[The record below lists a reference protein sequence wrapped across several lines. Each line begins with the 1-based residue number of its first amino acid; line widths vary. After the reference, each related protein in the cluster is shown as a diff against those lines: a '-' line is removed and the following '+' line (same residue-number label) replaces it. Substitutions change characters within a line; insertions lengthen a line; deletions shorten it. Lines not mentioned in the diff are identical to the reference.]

1 MRHLRRLRD
10 ELILLDR
17 ELASAVRTRDDALES
32 LGLAA
37 RIAIRNAER
46 AGPLAALAET
56 IGALEAETEGHEHR
70 RAEFVRTLDSVEAE
84 RGEVVGRLDASLEA
98 LKERLREPAAD
109 KKRFE
114 NDREAL
120 LKKLAALREPEDEDG
135 DAEPDA
141 ARARATEIEAQLS
154 GLSGEI
160 AERSRAMDAIGAD
173 IARVEAERTAEVER
187 LDARIAELRV
197 SCAAASERVALTSGR
212 RRAALVDL
220 GRESLALSGVE
231 GVESER
237 KRAGT
242 ALQRCDTLQTRYA
255 ELRDAQASFDR
266 AAMHRTLALTFG
278 ALALVVVAWSVF
290 GSGG

>member
-32 LGLAA
+32 LGLTA

-70 RAEFVRTLDSVEAE
+70 RAEFVAALDAVEAE
-84 RGEVVGRLDASLEA
+84 RGEVVGGLDASLEA
-98 LKERLREPAAD
+98 LKERLREPARD

-114 NDREAL
+114 SDREAL
-120 LKKLAALREPEDEDG
+120 LKKLAALRETDD
-135 DAEPDA
+135 DDAAEPDA
-141 ARARATEIEAQLS
+141 IRARATGIEAQLS

-160 AERSRAMDAIGAD
+160 AECSRAMDAIGAD
-173 IARVEAERTAEVER
+173 IARVEAERAAEAER

-237 KRAGT
+237 KRAAT

-266 AAMHRTLALTFG
+266 GPMHRTLALTLG
-278 ALALVVVAWSVF
+278 GLALLAVAWSVF